1 MLINIGGHS
10 KKITFNGWVGHCSPE
25 TAKELKKVYGKL
37 LKVEN
42 TIKTHKERKSGP
54 CVSMSINDYLKEVKP
69 T

>member
-1 MLINIGGHS
+1 MLVNTNGRS
-10 KKITFNGWVGHCSPE
+10 KKITFNGLVGHCSPE

-54 CVSMSINDYLKEVKP
+54 CVSMSINDYLKEGKP